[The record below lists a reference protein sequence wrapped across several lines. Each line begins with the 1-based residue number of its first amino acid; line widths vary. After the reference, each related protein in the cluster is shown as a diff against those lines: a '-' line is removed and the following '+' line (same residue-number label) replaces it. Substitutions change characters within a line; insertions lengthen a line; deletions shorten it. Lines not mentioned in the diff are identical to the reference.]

1 MMTFQKA
8 LSRQHPVAMRDKRQ
22 RESDFD
28 RNFWRA
34 CARRTLQQVFN
45 ALETGRIAF
54 GSWERLFLSA
64 AIDNFRYRN
73 FKQSAESAQRI
84 FSEHRRQPF
93 PGRFTQEKNL
103 ADFLVEYEELVRPR
117 H

>member
-1 MMTFQKA
+1 M
-8 LSRQHPVAMRDKRQ
+8 SDKQRR

-34 CARRTLQQVFN
+34 SARRSLQQAFD
-45 ALETGRIAF
+45 ALETGRITF
-54 GSWERLFLSA
+54 GSWERLFVSV

-73 FKQSAESAQRI
+73 FKQSAESAQRA

-93 PGRFTQEKNL
+93 PGHFTQEKSV
-103 ADFLVEYEELVRPR
+103 ADLRAEHKELLRPKAD
-117 H
+117 